1 MKKGIGLQA
10 FLRSALAALLLSV
23 VAASC
28 ANTNTAQNEAAP
40 SAIGSAMPSSL
51 SATPQD
57 HLAGIGSAT
66 IITIHGTILSVNRQ
80 TGLVTLQGPNGKT
93 ATVHVYD
100 PYNLAAAKP
109 GEPFVARFYEVVT
122 IRKKQPGE
130 SVPPASLQQGIVGAM
145 PGQSPGGAIGSQFQ
159 MVATIVAIDREKNT
173 AEIRGPDGVTE
184 TVDVDHPETLAYV
197 KAGDEIVI
205 TLTNVVAFALV
216 KENPA

>member
-1 MKKGIGLQA
+1 MKTSLGPIP
-10 FLRSALAALLLSV
+10 FRLRVLAALLLSV
-23 VAASC
+23 IAAC
-28 ANTNTAQNEAAP
+28 ANTNTAQNDATPSTIGAAT
-40 SAIGSAMPSSL
+40 PSSL
-51 SATPQD
+51 NATPQE

-66 IITIHGTILSVNRQ
+66 VITIHGTILSVNRQ

-130 SVPPASLQQGIVGAM
+130 TVPAASLQQGIVGAT
-145 PGQSPGGAIGSQFQ
+145 PGQPPGGALGSQFQ
-159 MVATIVAIDREKNT
+159 MVATIVTIDRERNT

-205 TLTNVVAFALV
+205 TLTNAIVFALV
-216 KENPA
+216 KESPA